1 MEALQRHAPNAIN
14 FQMATGGRLWH
25 VIGSYIVPHGAS
37 TLERVVAAIG
47 HIPWGAELL
56 IAGDFNA
63 DLSAPDGNE
72 CN

>member
-1 MEALQRHAPNAIN
+1 MDAHRHHGLNIAR
-14 FQMATGGRLWH
+14 FQMATGGRLCH